1 MSRDPDHWGQSG
13 QEDIFPPGTTLE
25 LRPYRTHKASW
36 DHDHCIFCW
45 AKLMD
50 PELSEAS
57 RRAVENDPEILTSG
71 YTAGPVGG
79 EWVCPSCFDEFVERF
94 GWKIEAD

>member
-1 MSRDPDHWGQSG
+1 
-13 QEDIFPPGTTLE
+13 
-25 LRPYRTHKASW
+25 
-36 DHDHCIFCW
+36 
-45 AKLMD
+45 MD

-94 GWKIEAD
+94 GWKVEAA